1 MDPAMV
7 AAVFPHM
14 VKAMA
19 SAAERVVG
27 TVVQELLAKFDDAA
41 ADLQDRLSA
50 QAQAAFEDHI

>member
-27 TVVQELLAKFDDAA
+27 TVVQELLAKFDDA
-41 ADLQDRLSA
+41 DLQDRLSA